1 MELRSSPLAF
11 DAKACLMVHRMNFAN
26 SRSKQRRGA
35 RRGMGNSR
43 RHRRL
48 CVQPLEA
55 RALLSIT
62 PTIPIDDTIRDAI
75 YRVTAFD
82 QYPQQ
87 VLQQTTWWVV
97 GYRPGFAPNVA
108 QLNALQ
114 AMYIGP
120 SGSIP
125 GTHIIAFSNGYN
137 PQLAIAGMANLTG
150 IDFFYPLVERQAVTR
165 QILDPIFFKQWH
177 LENTGQ
183 TGGVPGMDVNVVPVW
198 DMGIFG
204 TGVTVGI
211 VDDGLQWLHPDL
223 QPNYYPLLSYDFID
237 NDLDPTPAPGQPH
250 GTLVAGVVGAR
261 DNNFGVRGVAPRA
274 LLAGLRLIGGPINDF
289 LVSRALAYGK
299 LQTDIYVNAWGPPDT
314 GILNDGDIP
323 QSAFG
328 GPLQLFQIT
337 DGATIGRGGLGD
349 VYVFP
354 SGNGGLNGDNS
365 NYDALANFRL
375 VVAVGAVGHDGL
387 IAPYSEPG
395 ANVFIVGP
403 SSDGFPVDPAT
414 IGIVTTDLT
423 GNDGLS
429 PGDYTDIGP
438 FGGPFGFGGTSAAA
452 AAVGGVVALIM
463 QANPTLTYRDIHQI
477 LAESA
482 RMIDPTHPD
491 WQNNGGAFNFNVN
504 HWYGFGMVDAHAAV
518 QLAQKWTH
526 VLPERRLIPNPI
538 TLRRPVDRLGITSQI
553 TLSTDLQIER
563 VEVVVDATLVG
574 TAGTRGTMEIEL
586 VSPNGTVS
594 RLAEPRADAG
604 GNYINWVFSSI
615 QHWGESTQG
624 TWTLRVRDQTV
635 DPLLPNNV
643 KPIFNRWQVRFY
655 GVDNYAPRA
664 NDDDVTTPEDTPLIF
679 SPLANDVELDGGSF
693 DLASFTIVTPTTN
706 GTLSYNPATGMVT
719 YTPNLNYF
727 GPDMF
732 TYTVRDNQ
740 GAISRVATV
749 NITVTSVN
757 DPPVAVNDFARTRPL
772 QSVHINVLENDF
784 DVDIDNQIDPTTVQ
798 IVQLPLHGDVNVLP
812 TGVVVYSPGPT
823 FTTLDTFGYTVSD
836 TAGGVSNVAIVTI
849 SKENLPPI
857 AVNDSVSVNK
867 NGVGIFNVLGNDSD
881 PDGFLV
887 PSTVTIGVR
896 PLHGT
901 ASVNAAGQII
911 YTPQLNFF
919 GSDALTYTVRDN
931 DGAVSN
937 VALVTINVLNVGA
950 PAASDQEVIIPIGG
964 ARVTGVL
971 NALAAGGPLT
981 AILVSPPAHGSLIL
995 DPQGTFS
1002 YTIGPSFPGIDRFN
1016 YKVTDGALESNVA
1029 TVTLVAQEYVVIR
1042 RLYNDL
1048 LGRGATEGEISYW
1061 FNVLR
1066 RTNRQT
1072 VINSFLNSTEYR
1084 TNQINA
1090 LYNQLLGRGADPLGL
1105 TFWLDQLARGQTI
1118 EHITAS
1124 IAASPE
1130 YFGRNGNTNDGF
1142 ARGIYRDLLGRQAT
1156 PTDVN
1161 FVLSQLNS
1169 GATRHQ
1175 VATTLLFSNEY
1186 AGNLV
1191 RDLYLAYLRRPAD
1204 NSGLAFWQQIYQS
1217 NRSRIPVQLGLLG
1230 SNEYWNRMS

>member
-1 MELRSSPLAF
+1 
-11 DAKACLMVHRMNFAN
+11 MVHRMSSAN
-26 SRSKQRRGA
+26 TRAQQRRGT
-35 RRGMGNSR
+35 RREMGGGR
-43 RHRRL
+43 RHRKL

-55 RALLSIT
+55 RTLLSIT
-62 PTIPIDDTIRDAI
+62 PSIPVDDTIRDAI

-87 VLQQTTWWVV
+87 VLQQTTQWVV
-97 GYRPGFAPNVA
+97 GYKAGFAPNVA

-114 AMYIGP
+114 AMYVGP
-120 SGSIP
+120 TGSIP
-125 GTHIIAFSNGYN
+125 GTHIIAFTSGYN

-150 IDFFYPLVERQAVTR
+150 IDFFYPLIEREPVKR
-165 QILDPIFFKQWH
+165 QVLDPIFFKQWH

-183 TGGVPGMDVNVVPVW
+183 TGGVPGMDVNVIPVW

-211 VDDGLQWLHPDL
+211 VDDGLQFLHPDL
-223 QPNYYPLLSYDFID
+223 QPNYFPLLSFDVND
-237 NDLDPTPAPGQPH
+237 DDLDPTPAPGDYH
-250 GTLVAGVVGAR
+250 GTAVAGVVGAR
-261 DNNFGVRGVAPRA
+261 DNNFGVRGVAPRS
-274 LLAGLRLIGGPINDF
+274 LLAGLRLLGGPFNDF
-289 LVSRALAYGK
+289 MVSRVLAYGK
-299 LQTDIYVNAWGPPDT
+299 LQTDIYVNSWGPPDT

-323 QSAFG
+323 QSPYG
-328 GPLQLFQIT
+328 GPLQLFQIV
-337 DGATIGRGGLGD
+337 DGTTIGRGGLGD
-349 VYVFP
+349 VYVWAA
-354 SGNGGLNGDNS
+354 GNGGDIGDNS

-375 VVAVGAVGHDGL
+375 VIAVGAVGHDGL

-395 ANVFIVGP
+395 ANVFLVAP
-403 SSDGFPVDPAT
+403 SSDGYPVDPAT

-452 AAVGGVVALIM
+452 PAVAGVVALIM
-463 QANPTLTYRDIHQI
+463 EANPTLTYRDIHQI

-491 WQNNGGAFNFNVN
+491 WTTNGGAFNFNVN
-504 HWYGFGMVDAHAAV
+504 HWYGFGLVDAEAAV
-518 QLAQKWTH
+518 QLAQKWTY

-538 TLRRPVDRLGITSQI
+538 TLRRPVDALGITSSI

-563 VEVVVDATLVG
+563 LEVVVDATLVG
-574 TAGTRGTMEIEL
+574 TVGTRGTMEIEL

-594 RLAEPRADAG
+594 RLAEPHADAG
-604 GNYINWVFSSI
+604 GNYINWVFSSVH
-615 QHWGESTQG
+615 HWGESTQG
-624 TWTLRVRDQTV
+624 TWTIRVRDQTV
-635 DPLLPNNV
+635 DPLLPDNV

-664 NDDDVTTPEDTPLIF
+664 NDDDVTTPEDTPLVF
-679 SPLANDVELDGGSF
+679 SALANDVELDNGSF
-693 DLASFTIVTPTTN
+693 DLASFTIVTPTSN
-706 GTLSYNPATGMVT
+706 GTLSYNPATGMLT

-757 DPPVAVNDFARTRPL
+757 DPPVAGNDAARTQPL
-772 QSVHINVLENDF
+772 QSVQVNVLANDI

-812 TGVVVYSPGPT
+812 SGVIVYSPGPT
-823 FTTLDTFGYTVSD
+823 FTSLDTFAYTVSD
-836 TAGGVSNVAIVTI
+836 TAGGVSNAATVTI
-849 SKENLPPI
+849 SKENLAPN
-857 AVNDSVSVNK
+857 AVNDLVSMNK
-867 NGVGIFNVLGNDSD
+867 NGVGIFNVLANDSD
-881 PDGFLV
+881 PDGFLI
-887 PSTVTIGVR
+887 PGSVTIGVR
-896 PLHGT
+896 PSHGT
-901 ASVNAAGQII
+901 ASVNASGQII
-911 YTPQLNFF
+911 YTPQVNFF
-919 GSDALTYTVRDN
+919 GTDALTYTVQDN
-931 DGAVSN
+931 EGAVSN

-950 PAASDQEVIIPIGG
+950 PAASDQEVVIPING

-981 AILVSPPAHGSLIL
+981 AVLVAPPAHGSLIL

-1002 YTIGPSFPGIDRFN
+1002 YTVGPSFPGIDRFT
-1016 YKVTDGALESNVA
+1016 YKVSDGVLESNVA
-1029 TVTLVAQEYVVIR
+1029 TVTIVAQEYTVIR

-1048 LGRGATEGEISYW
+1048 LGRGATEGEISFW

-1066 RTNRQT
+1066 NTNRQT

-1084 TNQINA
+1084 SNQIHA

-1105 TFWLDQLARGQTI
+1105 TFWLDRLARGSTLEQ
-1118 EHITAS
+1118 ITAD

-1130 YFGRNGNTNDGF
+1130 YFNRNGGNNAGF
-1142 ARGIYRDLLGRQAT
+1142 ASGIYRDLLGRQAT
-1156 PTDVN
+1156 LADIN
-1161 FVLSQLNS
+1161 FVVAQLNG
-1169 GATRHQ
+1169 GATRQ
-1175 VATTLLFSNEY
+1175 QMATMILFSNEY

-1191 RDLYLAYLRRPAD
+1191 RSLYLSYLRRPAD
-1204 NSGLAFWQQIYQS
+1204 PSGLAFWQQIYQS

-1230 SNEYWNRMS
+1230 SNEYWNRLG